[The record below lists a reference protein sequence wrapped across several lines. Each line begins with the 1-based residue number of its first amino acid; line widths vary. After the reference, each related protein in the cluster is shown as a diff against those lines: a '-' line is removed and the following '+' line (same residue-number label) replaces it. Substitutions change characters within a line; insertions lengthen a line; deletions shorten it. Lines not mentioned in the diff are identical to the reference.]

1 MSALARRRADSLHKF
16 CEGLFFKLLRHAM
29 TSERGNT
36 VIKISLRKS
45 IQGFITVWHFI
56 YFNTIRILRVF
67 KKIQVC
73 FESDP
78 KSILTLF
85 TVLPLSSVIASLS
98 YFSHSEENKILQ
110 NLCAVDPA
118 VLGQTLNVFEYDD
131 QAKAQMYSVSETYWY
146 DRNRHGADIH
156 DLL

>member
-1 MSALARRRADSLHKF
+1 
-16 CEGLFFKLLRHAM
+16 M

-131 QAKAQMYSVSETYWY
+131 QAKARMYSVSETYW
-146 DRNRHGADIH
+146 
-156 DLL
+156 